1 LDDVRHEGRDYPK
14 ANIGGDSRQRRKA
27 QRVVRPIHA
36 VRLEIR
42 VSRTREQ
49 VRRIENKQAE
59 FRGFS
64 PEQPSV
70 SAEKMRQ
77 VKQAFNRPERIHDT
91 GISRHDGAD
100 LDVLRFQGDRK
111 RAGDVGQ
118 SASLDQGKYF
128 RGDRKYANG
137 LHAFNPSIIGCVI
150 RRLASN

>member
-1 LDDVRHEGRDYPK
+1 MQIRQRKSRVPVVGVDDVRHEGRDYPK

-59 FRGFS
+59 FTGFS

-77 VKQAFNRPERIHDT
+77 MEQAFNRPE
-91 GISRHDGAD
+91 
-100 LDVLRFQGDRK
+100 
-111 RAGDVGQ
+111 
-118 SASLDQGKYF
+118 
-128 RGDRKYANG
+128 
-137 LHAFNPSIIGCVI
+137 
-150 RRLASN
+150 